1 MFIIEPAIVSD
12 VDKIMEIIHTAVE
25 QLPDPTWF
33 VDDTKEFFAAH
44 IEEKGF
50 TLKAV
55 PSDEKNAMSVDNQPV
70 TSNAMAV
77 DRHPVTS
84 NEVAAFLT
92 VRFPKYDKDNLGL
105 SMHFDEPDLLKVAHM
120 ETAVVHPDYR
130 GNHLE
135 RQLFEKAIELLK
147 DTSYC
152 HLLGTVHP
160 DNTASVKCFLSNGFH
175 IEQTVKKYGGLLR
188 HIMYRKNF

>member
-1 MFIIEPAIVSD
+1 MFIIERAAASD
-12 VDKIMEIIHTAVE
+12 VDKIMEIIHTAVK
-25 QLPDPTWF
+25 QLPDPAWF

-55 PSDEKNAMSVDNQPV
+55 LSDETNAMSVDSQPV
-70 TSNAMAV
+70 TSNAM
-77 DRHPVTS
+77 
-84 NEVAAFLT
+84 AAFLT
-92 VRFPKYDKDNLGL
+92 VRFPKYDKDNLGF
-105 SMHFDEPDLLKVAHM
+105 SMNFDETDLLKVAHM

-135 RQLFEKAIELLK
+135 KLLFEEAIEILK
-147 DTSYC
+147 TTNYC

-160 DNTASVKCFLSNGFH
+160 DNIASVKCFLSNGFH

-188 HIMYRKNF
+188 HVMYRKIY